1 VKSRNFYASLRNA
14 ASGVVYA
21 LASQRN
27 MKIHLLAS
35 LMVIAAGLFF
45 GLNRIE
51 WTLIILTITVVW
63 ATEILNTSL
72 EELVDIISPQYD
84 IRAGRVKNLSAGAVL
99 VAALGAV
106 LVGIMVFGPRILNW
120 LEGFSR

>member
-1 VKSRNFYASLRNA
+1 MKSRNFYASLRNA

>member
-1 VKSRNFYASLRNA
+1 MKSRNFYASLRNA

-63 ATEILNTSL
+63 AAEILNTSL

-120 LEGFSR
+120 LEGFFR